1 MSTNFAELAAQIFRD
16 YVTDGVPAS
25 GANTPKKSEVRAYLA
40 TVETALLARLSSDVT
55 QDPTVAPYAWAQLA
69 RYRSTFT
76 TAI

>member
-1 MSTNFAELAAQIFRD
+1 MATNFAELAAQIFRD
-16 YVTDGVPAS
+16 YVIDGVPSS
-25 GANTPKKSEVRAYLA
+25 GANAIKKSEVRAYLA
-40 TVETALLARLSSDVT
+40 TMEGIVLARLASDSS